1 MPVLRQFLTGF
12 IDYAGLFPPAKLG
25 MDEAVRCYA
34 EYRAGPDREFLGR
47 FVLPASRLEEFG
59 NAAAK
64 YLERGDGS
72 VPWCLSVLVDG
83 DASFARKAMLNFTAS
98 HMSNSPAGHALCDA
112 VEVRALDDI
121 QIATLTK
128 SFTSPIRIFFEVA
141 PDDRLERNLELVA
154 RNGGAAKIRTGGT
167 TADAFPSAQAVI
179 KFVAACNRLDI
190 PFKATAGLHHA
201 VCGSYPLTYE
211 ANSGRAQMFGFVNLF
226 LASAFIR
233 KGMSERDAQH
243 VLEEA
248 NAAEFDFRES
258 GVTWRGHDLNRDDLR
273 MSRSQLFLSFGSC
286 SFEEPVDEASD
297 LGLV

>member
-12 IDYAGLFPPAKLG
+12 IDYAGLFPPAKLE
-25 MDEAVRCYA
+25 MDEAARCYA

-47 FVLPASRLEEFG
+47 FVLPASRLDEFG
-59 NAAAK
+59 HAAAK

-83 DASFARKAMLNFTAS
+83 DAAFARKAMLEFTAS

-121 QIATLTK
+121 QIATLTR
-128 SFTSPIRIFFEVA
+128 SFSSPIRTFFEVT

-167 TADAFPSAQAVI
+167 TPDAFPSAESVI
-179 KFVAACNRLDI
+179 KFVAACNRLGI

-201 VCGSYPLTYE
+201 VCGSYALTYE
-211 ANSGRAQMFGFVNLF
+211 ADSAHSQMFGFVNLF

-233 KGMSERDAQH
+233 KGMGDRDAQR

-248 NAAEFDFRES
+248 SVTEFDFRES
-258 GVTWRGHDLNRDDLR
+258 RVSWRGNDLNRDDLR

-286 SFEEPVDEASD
+286 SFEEPVDEASA
-297 LGLV
+297 LGLI